1 MARVVGVEIR
11 SAGITLEHAVVLEV
25 APKRTR
31 CSNESLRNKRADA
44 ECDVRRC
51 GP

>member
-1 MARVVGVEIR
+1 MARVVGVER
-11 SAGITLEHAVVLEV
+11 SAGITFEHAVALEV

-44 ECDVRRC
+44 EYDVRRC
-51 GP
+51 GQ